1 MAPFGKIGL
10 LFIPIP
16 GPVYM
21 LFVNLFSWNY
31 LTNLDLLSPQVRM
44 AVAPMDT
51 EQQKSLT
58 ALFELTKQML
68 MMKQQLNLLSPYQIA
83 GAENIFETLENRL
96 GA

>member
-1 MAPFGKIGL
+1 
-10 LFIPIP
+10 
-16 GPVYM
+16 
-21 LFVNLFSWNY
+21 
-31 LTNLDLLSPQVRM
+31 M